1 MLSSSPPLGVIGDP
15 RLQSSYSFLITDLE
29 PAPGI
34 LLTSVLGVVGILSI
48 AAVITVVVL
57 IVVIRRRKK
66 GTITL
71 KNGRFVL
78 LCACTTRL
86 LTMGSSLVWHSLIE
100 CYIADPRLTSSM
112 YIECIV
118 NL

>member
-1 MLSSSPPLGVIGDP
+1 MIGDP

-34 LLTSVLGVVGILSI
+34 LLTSVLGVVGVLCI

-78 LCACTTRL
+78 LCTYDVFVI
-86 LTMGSSLVWHSLIE
+86 TMGSSLVCTL
-100 CYIADPRLTSSM
+100 
-112 YIECIV
+112 
-118 NL
+118 